1 MSELKN
7 LKTVKLENK
16 FFQSLENKDFIHEEI
31 KNMENIFCLT
41 TCKENEKN
49 ERVNFEKRI

>member
-16 FFQSLENKDFIHEEI
+16 FFQSLENQDFIHKEI
-31 KNMENIFCLT
+31 KNKENIFCLT

-49 ERVNFEKRI
+49 ERVN